1 MDRVGLLFVFST
13 VGGLGFL
20 ALLIFGLIMLGEE
33 RRAKRAKQAGQSLE
47 PSAAAETTASA
58 LKLPSAVQSLFQ
70 PRPGRADSLDAHEVL
85 RVLRDRLTGR
95 LIVEIAG
102 RRYTQVGDIQDPN
115 IQRGFL
121 TTLQDLG
128 SLAAN
133 APAPVIAP
141 APPAPLP
148 GIPVA
153 PLTESPRV
161 QDSVS
166 GPATPPQP
174 AAPTAPAAN
183 PAPPAPPPAPISRP
197 PISNLSQPRADE
209 PLQLPSMNVFKQ
221 AQVLRERAKQPP
233 PPPPKSI
240 AEQIDE
246 ILQEKIA
253 GTPHRQRGLHISA
266 GPQGHAL
273 FQLDGKAYEGV
284 DDLPDVE
291 ARSLVRAAIA
301 EWEKR
306 Q

>member
-1 MDRVGLLFVFST
+1 MNAAGLLFIFSI
-13 VGGLGFL
+13 VGVIGFS
-20 ALLIFGLIMLGEE
+20 ALLVVGLIMLRQEQAA
-33 RRAKRAKQAGQSLE
+33 RRAKLDAAPGGAPEAKAQENKLLEAGR
-47 PSAAAETTASA
+47 
-58 LKLPSAVQSLFQ
+58 SLFKA
-70 PRPGRADSLDAHEVL
+70 RSKDADPLDAHEVL

-95 LIVEIAG
+95 LIVEIAW

-128 SLAAN
+128 SFAAN
-133 APAPVIAP
+133 ASAPVIAP
-141 APPAPLP
+141 VPQAPLP
-148 GIPVA
+148 NIPAA
-153 PLTESPRV
+153 PHTESPRV

-166 GPATPPQP
+166 GPATPPQSAADTTPRPEPSAPSP
-174 AAPTAPAAN
+174 A
-183 PAPPAPPPAPISRP
+183 

-209 PLQLPSMNVFKQ
+209 PLQLPSMNIFKQ
-221 AQVLRERAKQPP
+221 AQVLRERSKQPP

-240 AEQIDE
+240 TEQIDE

-253 GTPHRQRGLHISA
+253 STPHRQRGLHVSA

-284 DDLPDVE
+284 DDLPDAE
-291 ARSLVRAAIA
+291 ARAIVRAAIA
-301 EWEKR
+301 EWERR